1 MNIHYPPKNFKE
13 FLIYTFVAALIT
25 ALINKFP
32 EIVPKVTVA
41 PTIVVTQTNYPAEI
55 MDYLLLV
62 TLAFVAFRMMKLY
75 RDLANYIYYLED
87 EIYKI
92 RRRNL

>member
-25 ALINKFP
+25 AFINKLP
-32 EIVPKVTVA
+32 EILPKITIS
-41 PTIVVTQTNYPAEI
+41 PTIVVTQTGYPAQI
-55 MDYLLLV
+55 MDYLLITTLFFV
-62 TLAFVAFRMMKLY
+62 TFRMKNRYDELK
-75 RDLANYIYYLED
+75 NYIYYLED
-87 EIYKI
+87 EIYRV